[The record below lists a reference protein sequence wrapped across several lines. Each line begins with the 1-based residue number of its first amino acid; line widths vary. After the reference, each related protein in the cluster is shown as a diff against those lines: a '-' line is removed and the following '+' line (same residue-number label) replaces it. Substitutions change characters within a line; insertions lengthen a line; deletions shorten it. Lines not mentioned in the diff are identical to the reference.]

1 MTLKYHIN
9 LFQSEPDG
17 ASGLDREDLST
28 ACKFLEPSLAD
39 ASVQPKGGPCSASY
53 GEPLVKAVGRGWER
67 VVSRLGL
74 RFDAECC
81 STSPHI
87 RFGRLWP

>member
-1 MTLKYHIN
+1 MTPKYHIN

-39 ASVQPKGGPCSASY
+39 ASVQPKGGPLF
-53 GEPLVKAVGRGWER
+53 PLFLLGIYRR
-67 VVSRLGL
+67 SHLSSR
-74 RFDAECC
+74 
-81 STSPHI
+81 P
-87 RFGRLWP
+87 GRLCHGITRGRSWHAIMAISPSP